1 MISRTKYQVD
11 VTTIEKLFRSV
22 GIEGAAEIAPLGA
35 GEFNAVFSAKA
46 GDREYAL
53 KIAPRKGAPVLTY
66 EKDMMRAE
74 VFWYGQMRANTP
86 IAVPEVYHADFD
98 GSLIQADWFVMEKLP
113 GSQLDKMELTEEE
126 RRDSAAEL
134 ARMTAYMHRARNDRF
149 GYVQNGLYGDWHQAI
164 RAMAKALV
172 GDAATKGNASPRG
185 KKLLTLIDRHRDVL
199 KKAECRMVNF
209 DLWAPNIIC
218 HRENGAVRYAWI
230 DPERTFW
237 GDPIADFVCLEMM
250 LPLAEKKA
258 SLEAYNAVADS
269 PVRATEEEQ
278 LRYAIMQGYLAL
290 IMETEK
296 YYRYTP
302 FHYGWWRNVAA
313 SSMLYRAA
321 FAALD

>member
-1 MISRTKYQVD
+1 MISRTKYQID
-11 VTTIEKLFRSV
+11 AATIEKLFQSA

-46 GDREYAL
+46 GGREYAL
-53 KIAPRKGAPVLTY
+53 KIAPRKGAPILTY

-74 VFWYGQMRANTP
+74 VFWYGQMRAHTP
-86 IAVPEVYHADFD
+86 IAVPEVYHADFG
-98 GSLIQADWFVMEKLP
+98 GSLIPADWFVMEKLP

-126 RRDSAAEL
+126 RRDSATEL
-134 ARMTAYMHRARNDRF
+134 ARMAACMHKVKNDRF
-149 GYVQNGLYGDWHQAI
+149 GYIQNGLYDDWYQAI
-164 RAMAKALV
+164 RAMVENAMQ
-172 GDAATKGNASPRG
+172 DAAKKGRASPRG
-185 KKLLTLIDRHRDVL
+185 KKLLTLIERYREVL
-199 KKAECRMVNF
+199 KKAECCMVNF

-218 HRENGAVRYAWI
+218 RRENGTVRYALI

-258 SLEAYNAVADS
+258 SLEAYNAVADD
-269 PVRATEEEQ
+269 PIRATEEEC
-278 LRYAIMQGYLAL
+278 LRYAVMQGYLAF

-313 SSMLYRAA
+313 SNMLYKAA
-321 FAALD
+321 FVVLD